1 MTLSFSSWKKPSV
14 RRRSQRSSGLG
25 GSLDLYE
32 SRTLLSGVA
41 IYPQPAAAVEVAPQ
55 AAPPGNFAGTWNMST
70 PEGDGTA
77 VIKQEGKFL
86 EIGVDAMGE
95 HVDFKGKVNGDTAK
109 AKFNFVI
116 SGFHIKGKL
125 TTALTGPDS
134 MAGTA
139 KVTVV
144 GVAKATLPLT
154 GNRVV

>member
-1 MTLSFSSWKKPSV
+1 
-14 RRRSQRSSGLG
+14 
-25 GSLDLYE
+25 
-32 SRTLLSGVA
+32 VA
-41 IYPQPAAAVEVAPQ
+41 IYPQPAAAAEVAP
-55 AAPPGNFAGTWNMST
+55 AAVPPGDFSGMWNMST

-77 VIKQEGKFL
+77 VISQEGKFL

-95 HVDFKGKVNGDTAK
+95 HVDFQGKVKGNTAK

-125 TTALTGPDS
+125 TTSLTGPNS
-134 MAGTA
+134 MEGSA

-154 GNRVV
+154 GTRPSPL